1 MLMVLELYFKILQ
14 KSSILYDILQNRSVH
29 FSYAVCKIHD
39 FSKYLCDDLHTDAAF
54 ERCHTDALAQA
65 GGASSRRSEQ
75 AMNYKSLYFE
85 VIDNIVA
92 MTESFS

>member
-1 MLMVLELYFKILQ
+1 MVLELYFKILQ
-14 KSSILYDILQNRSVH
+14 KLSILYDILQNRSVH

-54 ERCHTDALAQA
+54 ERCHSDALAQPVL

-85 VIDNIVA
+85 DIYNIVA